1 MAHTIPLVH
10 ALDDSHLS
18 PAAPPP
24 VVLPPVA
31 PVPVDAAALLS
42 AGTARYHH
50 PHYLRVEQNGPGQ
63 VRFLFREFTGRESE
77 PSSPLEMYRDPA
89 LTSEQRTMIGHQYT
103 AARVLWSQRRMRVQ
117 AAPLLETAA
126 LRWSAWTIAHDTM
139 MSRFAGFATLPDDQW
154 RSQVLR
160 LLDAHRVARQMAA
173 DWDDIAE
180 QLAVVVDDQHSA
192 VDDWSDEMDLAVVAA
207 ELGVDIKDWLVD
219 HISAYRATPYYRHD
233 TPLVARLVKTI
244 DDQRARLADVAHL
257 TADHDTGR
265 QLAPNRL

>member
-1 MAHTIPLVH
+1 MAHTIPLAH

-18 PAAPPP
+18 PAAPR
-24 VVLPPVA
+24 PVA
-31 PVPVDAAALLS
+31 PAPVDAAALLT

-50 PHYLRVEQNGPGQ
+50 PHYLRVEQNGPDQ

-89 LTSEQRTMIGHQYT
+89 LTSEQCTMIGHQYT

-117 AAPLLETAA
+117 AAPLLKTAA

-139 MSRFAGFATLPDDQW
+139 MSRSAEFATLPDDRW

-192 VDDWSDEMDLAVVAA
+192 VNDWSDEMDLAVVAA
-207 ELGVDIKDWLVD
+207 ELGVDIKGWLVD

>member
-1 MAHTIPLVH
+1 MAHTIPLAH

-18 PAAPPP
+18 PTLPVPAEGPAP
-24 VVLPPVA
+24 VVG
-31 PVPVDAAALLS
+31 DA
-42 AGTARYHH
+42 ARYHH
-50 PHYLRVEQNGPGQ
+50 PHYLSADQISAHEI
-63 VRFLFREFTGRESE
+63 RFAFRGFTGREPE

-89 LTSEQRTMIGHQYT
+89 LTSEQCTVIGRQYT

-126 LRWSAWTIAHDTM
+126 LRWSAWRIAHDTM
-139 MSRFAGFATLPDDQW
+139 MARFAEFATLPDDRW

-173 DWDDIAE
+173 DWDDVAE

-192 VDDWSDEMDLAVVAA
+192 VDDWSDEVDLAVVAA
-207 ELGVDIKDWLVD
+207 ELGVDIKGWLVD

-244 DDQRARLADVAHL
+244 DEQRARLADVAHL
-257 TADHDTGR
+257 TADHDTGGR
-265 QLAPNRL
+265 LAPNRL

>member
-1 MAHTIPLVH
+1 MAHTIPLAH

-24 VVLPPVA
+24 VAPA
-31 PVPVDAAALLS
+31 PVETAALLT

-50 PHYLRVEQNGPGQ
+50 PHYLRVEQTGPDQ
-63 VRFLFREFTGRESE
+63 VRFLFREFTGRETE
-77 PSSPLEMYRDPA
+77 PSSPLEMYRDPT
-89 LTSEQRTMIGHQYT
+89 LTSEQRTMIGHQYM
-103 AARVLWSQRRMRVQ
+103 AARVLWSKRRMRVQ
-117 AAPLLETAA
+117 ATPLLKTAA

-139 MSRFAGFATLPDDQW
+139 MARFAGFATLPDDRW

-207 ELGVDIKDWLVD
+207 ERGVDIKGWLVD
-219 HISAYRATPYYRHD
+219 HISAYRATPYDQHD

-244 DDQRARLADVAHL
+244 DEQRARLADVAHL
-257 TADHDTGR
+257 IADHDTGR
-265 QLAPNRL
+265 QLAPHRL